1 MDMDMDMDMDMGV
14 GVDRLH
20 SLHSHPRPVC
30 HARPVVHLVRY
41 LLRYFVLL
49 VRFVCWF
56 AGDRIGSS
64 RSAPRRRM
72 PEVGDKV
79 QVRRTSWTRWY
90 AGTVTKV
97 TKKSSQ
103 LDVTLQLAKIVLCDL
118 TPREWLREGESTVDA
133 SQGTAGVTAGEAGE
147 EPSADGRPVSPLP
160 MGEHT
165 DAGGGDGN
173 NASGAPSDPLAD
185 HRSPGAE
192 LREEEDAARREDDN
206 LDAASPVSGM
216 IDQSLVYFPI
226 AYSSTKKVVA
236 RQRKNAQQ
244 RAMKLGKSRTRG
256 AGANGQGAAGSGV
269 GSGVGSGSAD
279 ADQGGDGQRHHAHYG
294 ANQIHVD
301 RDARQHLFEVVSS
314 VGILCSG
321 EGREREWCETGR
333 GTGGRVGF
341 RSALCS
347 IVLTRRHDTTRSH
360 STTRHDTTRHEPV
373 RPSETDITA
382 IETT

>member
-1 MDMDMDMDMDMGV
+1 MDMDMDMDMV
-14 GVDRLH
+14 VDRLH
-20 SLHSHPRPVC
+20 SLHSHPRPAC
-30 HARPVVHLVRY
+30 HAPWCTSCGTY
-41 LLRYFVLL
+41 FGTSFCWFVL
-49 VRFVCWF
+49 FVGSR
-56 AGDRIGSS
+56 AIG
-64 RSAPRRRM
+64 SAPRRRM

-118 TPREWLREGESTVDA
+118 TPREWLREGESAVDA
-133 SQGTAGVTAGEAGE
+133 SQGTAGVTAGE

-185 HRSPGAE
+185 QRSPGAE
-192 LREEEDAARREDDN
+192 LREEEDAARREDD

-244 RAMKLGKSRTRG
+244 RAMKFGKSRTRG
-256 AGANGQGAAGSGV
+256 AGVGA
-269 GSGVGSGSAD
+269 GVGSGSAD
-279 ADQGGDGQRHHAHYG
+279 ADEGGDGQRHHAHYG

-314 VGILCSG
+314 VSILCSG
-321 EGREREWCETGR
+321 EGREREWFETAR

-347 IVLTRRHDTTRSH
+347 WFCAGTHDRSH
-360 STTRHDTTRHEPV
+360 STTHDTTRHDTTRAC
-373 RPSETDITA
+373 ETI
-382 IETT
+382 